1 MRMRRLD
8 DITIFVSDLEKS
20 RLFYHEV
27 FDMPIIDDQSSS
39 TLVTVRCGHQLI
51 RLRAADKDHQLM
63 VGKASFSVVARDNM
77 HDIVHHFI
85 SYEVDVK
92 EQPHQ
97 ANGAEGAMEE
107 ITIADPD
114 DNTINVVVYQNK

>member
-27 FDMPIIDDQSSS
+27 FDMPIIDDQSSAN
-39 TLVTVRCGHQLI
+39 LVTVRCGHQLI
-51 RLRAADKDHQLM
+51 RLRAADETHQSM
-63 VGKASFSVVARDNM
+63 VGKASFSVVARDSM
-77 HDIVHHFI
+77 HDIMHHFI

-114 DNTINVVVYQNK
+114 NNTINVVVYQNK